1 MFTVIGLNE
10 VIQLGSPV
18 WARKYKA
25 SEASTCLMNYK
36 KSKAS
41 TVGVRKHREDVQGPS
56 LERRQHLE
64 VKRRRSLW
72 VRKKDSKCLSRIL
85 DIQVKVKMLM
95 MKNSSV

>member
-25 SEASTCLMNYK
+25 SEASKCLMSYK

-64 VKRRRSLW
+64 VKRRREIQEGRERVASE
-72 VRKKDSKCLSRIL
+72 VRGKPESESPKQCK
-85 DIQVKVKMLM
+85 
-95 MKNSSV
+95 

>member
-18 WARKYKA
+18 WASEYKG
-25 SEASTCLMNYK
+25 SEASTCLMSYK

-41 TVGVRKHREDVQGPS
+41 TVSVRKHIEDVQGPS

-64 VKRRRSLW
+64 VKRRREIQEGRERVASE
-72 VRKKDSKCLSRIL
+72 VRGKPESESPKQCK
-85 DIQVKVKMLM
+85 
-95 MKNSSV
+95 

>member
-25 SEASTCLMNYK
+25 SEASTCLMSYK

-41 TVGVRKHREDVQGPS
+41 TVGVRKHRERCSRTKPGETSAFRGQEEEGNS
-56 LERRQHLE
+56 GRERKSGQ
-64 VKRRRSLW
+64 
-72 VRKKDSKCLSRIL
+72 
-85 DIQVKVKMLM
+85 
-95 MKNSSV
+95 